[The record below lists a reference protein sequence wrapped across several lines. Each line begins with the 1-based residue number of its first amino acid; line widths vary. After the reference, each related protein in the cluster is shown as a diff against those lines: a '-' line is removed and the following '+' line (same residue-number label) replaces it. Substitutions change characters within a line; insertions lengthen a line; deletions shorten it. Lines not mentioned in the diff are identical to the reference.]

1 MRAISLKILLLS
13 VLCLSSCMQH
23 NGNIGDWFGTW
34 HLQAITVDGVEDA
47 AYEGNYFFQFQ
58 TDKVRLSEVAPSG
71 YPDLLD
77 ECFGRWKQEGN
88 TLTLDFSHTSNS
100 GSYWT
105 PMAGTYLEKGV
116 NILEINTI
124 SSKNL
129 TLTLHSP
136 STPGTITYSL
146 RKQ

>member
-1 MRAISLKILLLS
+1 MRALSLKLLLLTA
-13 VLCLSSCMQH
+13 LCLSSCMQH
-23 NGNIGDWFGTW
+23 NGDIGDWFGTW
-34 HLQAITVDGVEDA
+34 HLQTITVDGIEDNS
-47 AYEGNYFFQFQ
+47 YESNYFFQFQ

-88 TLTLDFSHTSNS
+88 TLTLDFSYTSNS

-116 NILEINTI
+116 NHLEINTL

-129 TLTLHSP
+129 ILTLHSP
-136 STPGTITYSL
+136 DSSRTITYTL